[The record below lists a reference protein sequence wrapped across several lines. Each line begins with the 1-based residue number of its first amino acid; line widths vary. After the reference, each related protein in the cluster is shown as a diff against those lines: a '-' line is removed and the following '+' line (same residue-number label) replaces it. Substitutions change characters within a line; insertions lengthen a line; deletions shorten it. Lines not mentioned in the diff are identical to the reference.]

1 MVSFGLEKSPG
12 FSGGKKRERSN
23 KKEGGLYASP
33 VDVKTLLKTIPKHRK
48 NATTRSGV
56 AVGVMG

>member
-12 FSGGKKRERSN
+12 FTGEEKRAERQ
-23 KKEGGLYASP
+23 KEGGLYASP
-33 VDVKTLLKTIPKHRK
+33 VDVKTLLKTIPQHRK
-48 NATTRSGV
+48 NATTRSRV